1 MDTGTLLVGAFT
13 LLFGIAFCFL
23 GFKYFRYLLAIWGFI
38 AGFWISEALIG
49 TIFGASDPAVIA
61 GWIVGLIGGL
71 ALAGLSYFLYNAA
84 VAILGAT
91 FGLWFV
97 AGLLTWIGMESS
109 LLVAILAILGA
120 ILFAVLTFQD
130 SVRKY
135 LVIAITAL
143 IGATGIVSGLLFL
156 FGPLTVEVFRSGQA
170 PLLPSL
176 LQELWLALVL
186 WLLLAVLGAA
196 VQWLTTRE
204 PEAEALSETG
214 ITSENEVSNEAIVAA
229 EEPAIES

>member
-23 GFKYFRYLLAIWGFI
+23 GFKYFRFLIAIWGFI
-38 AGFWISEALIG
+38 AGFWISEAFIG
-49 TIFGASDPAVIA
+49 TIFGASNPAVIA

-71 ALAGLSYFLYNAA
+71 VLAGLSYFLYNAA

-204 PEAEALSETG
+204 PEAEAPSETG
-214 ITSENEVSNEAIVAA
+214 TTSENEVSNEAIGAA